1 MFLDEGADFL
11 LVEARRARPDREL
24 VGDRGGQELVLG
36 LLKDHGDAPEEAAAG
51 PRVRVAALS
60 VSGCYLD
67 GARDGG
73 QQAGEGQGERR
84 LSRAVRADDAG
95 RHPAFNRHIDP
106 AAHGG
111 GRVVSDRQI
120 VRARNR
126 ACGRGRRGRLPIPR
140 FRGGQRPGLG
150 GDVIAGKPDAAI
162 AQLPTALLE
171 DLVQGSV
178 GRDPGVGDDDH
189 AINQGRPHVDPV
201 FDDDQGCA
209 RALHDRLDGAA
220 NLRNAHRV
228 EVRGRL
234 IQEEEAR
241 PHRQDGRQ
249 REALLLAPRQLRR
262 RMVEGDIQA
271 DGVQRVAHARP
282 DVGASHPQVLH
293 AEGHVVA
300 DTGQDHLG
308 LGVLH
313 EQADASARTLRSDAV
328 DGERAGGLAL
338 LGAPQEPGQAP
349 HEGRLSRAGRTQ
361 HEDTLAGRN
370 VEVDAR

>member
-1 MFLDEGADFL
+1 MFLNEGADLL
-11 LVEARRARPDREL
+11 LVEASRARPDREL
-24 VGDRGGQELVLG
+24 VGNGGGQELVLG
-36 LLKDHGDAPEEAAAG
+36 LLKHHGDATQEAAAG
-51 PRVRVAALS
+51 PLVRVAALS
-60 VSGCYLD
+60 VSRGYLD
-67 GARDGG
+67 AARDGG
-73 QQAGEGQGERR
+73 QQAGEGQGKRR
-84 LSRAVRADDAG
+84 LSRAVGADDAG
-95 RHPAFNRHIDP
+95 RHPAFDRHVDP

-111 GRVVSDRQI
+111 GGVVSDRQAS
-120 VRARNR
+120 RAHNR
-126 ACGRGRRGRLPIPR
+126 ERRRGLQGRLPTPR
-140 FRGGQRPGLG
+140 FRGGQRPHPG
-150 GDVIAGKPDAAI
+150 GDVVAGKPDAAI
-162 AQLPTALLE
+162 AQLLAALLE
-171 DLVQGSV
+171 DLVQGAV
-178 GRDPGVGDDDH
+178 GRDRTVRDHDDTIH
-189 AINQGRPHVDPV
+189 EGGPHVDPV
-201 FDDDQGCA
+201 FDDDQGRA

-234 IQEEEAR
+234 IQEKEVR
-241 PHRQDGRQ
+241 THRQDGRQ

-300 DTGQDHLG
+300 DAGQDHLG

-313 EQADASARTLRSDAV
+313 EQADASARPLRSNAV
-328 DGERAGGLAL
+328 NGQRAGGFTL
-338 LGAPQEPGQAP
+338 LGAPQEPGQTA
-349 HEGRLSRAGRTQ
+349 HEGRLSRARRTQ